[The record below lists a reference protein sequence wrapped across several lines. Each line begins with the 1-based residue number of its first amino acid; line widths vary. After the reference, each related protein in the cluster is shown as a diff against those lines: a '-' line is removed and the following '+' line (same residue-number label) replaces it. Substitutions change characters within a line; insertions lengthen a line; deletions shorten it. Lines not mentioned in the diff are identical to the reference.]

1 MISIAFVSGCSW
13 LVLPDIDFD
22 VSFDCMVS
30 AARECVHLVLA
41 ARMLRCPDVIADM
54 LAPMITPRFYAVGNM
69 ELEVH
74 LVLAARMLR
83 CLDVIADMFSS
94 T

>member
-1 MISIAFVSGCSW
+1 MQNGTWIVQQIRAT
-13 LVLPDIDFD
+13 L
-22 VSFDCMVS
+22 DCFQQIRATFKPS
-30 AARECVHLVLA
+30 DE
-41 ARMLRCPDVIADM
+41 I
-54 LAPMITPRFYAVGNM
+54 NM

-83 CLDVIADMFSS
+83 CLDVIADMFFA